1 MEMMWRKIKNF
12 YHLCVAFCANA
23 IFLSP
28 AKKMEIIAVTGTDG
42 KTTTVSL
49 IYHILKTAGYR
60 VSMVSS
66 IGAVIN
72 GKAYDTGA
80 HVTTPSSISLQKL
93 LKQANSAKSNF
104 FVLEVTS
111 HAIDQNRIFGVPI
124 KIAVLTNITDEHL
137 DYHKTYNNY
146 LCTKLKLIEKA
157 QKGIVNKD
165 DNSYKFLLENKKGQ
179 ERWITYGFS
188 NDVDYGLKSLGTN
201 GPKLLGDFNKYNA
214 LAAVAV
220 AGELGI
226 KEEGISK
233 ALKSFKV
240 PVGRADVVYKRNFS
254 VMVDFA
260 HTPNAFEELLKTL
273 RPITKGR
280 IIHVFGSAGERDKE
294 KRPIMGEISARYAN
308 IIILTAEDPRSEDV
322 NQIIEQISQGINTG
336 KTVLKI
342 PDRRDAICKA
352 IELAQKK
359 DLVLITGKAQ
369 ESSMNYGHGEEEW
382 DEFAVVE
389 EALDKK
395 YE

>member
-1 MEMMWRKIKNF
+1 MI
-12 YHLCVAFCANA
+12 
-23 IFLSP
+23 
-28 AKKMEIIAVTGTDG
+28 
-42 KTTTVSL
+42 
-49 IYHILKTAGYR
+49 
-60 VSMVSS
+60 SS
-66 IGAVIN
+66 INAVI
-72 GKAYDTGA
+72 GETAFDTQL
-80 HVTTPSSISLQKL
+80 HRTTPTSFDLQKFL
-93 LKQANSAKSNF
+93 RKARRANSEY

-111 HAIDQNRIFGVPI
+111 HAIDQSRIFGIPI
-124 KIAVLTNITDEHL
+124 KVAVLTNITDEHL

-179 ERWITYGFS
+179 ERWITYGFTS
-188 NDVDYGLKSLGTN
+188 DADYNLKSEDINELN
-201 GPKLLGDFNKYNA
+201 LLGDFNKYNA

-220 AGELGI
+220 ARELGI
-226 KEEGISK
+226 KDEVIKK
-233 ALKSFKV
+233 ALKSFTI
-240 PVGRADVVYKRNFS
+240 PIGRADVVYKRNFS

-280 IIHVFGSAGERDKE
+280 IIHVFGSAGERDRE
-294 KRPIMGEISARYAN
+294 KRPIMGRISAKYADL
-308 IIILTAEDPRSEDV
+308 IILTAEDPRSEDV

-342 PDRRDAICKA
+342 PDRRGAIYKA
-352 IELAQKK
+352 IGLAQKG

-389 EALDKK
+389 EALD
-395 YE
+395 ERHEQN